1 MERKNKLSDD
11 ELDVYGGDDIE
22 ILPDIDNNPDVFPS
36 NGACPSYEP
45 KNPLSNHRQC
55 VDCKYFYYPIGTT
68 WAGKC
73 SK

>member
-11 ELDVYGGDDIE
+11 ELDIYGGDDIE

-45 KNPLSNHRQC
+45 KKS
-55 VDCKYFYYPIGTT
+55 FI
-68 WAGKC
+68 
-73 SK
+73 